1 MCLKLSFQCE
11 RCSCVQSVIEREREC
26 VQSTK
31 NFSGHIEQ
39 NSFLFYMH
47 CSPGFC
53 YKALRIYTSYECAS
67 SSYYSGG
74 GLTTKFMLHHV
85 KSYNNDTMVCILL
98 FNCIPLAR
106 WLQNTHASTPS
117 SVTPIAVASSRLT
130 WEGSDLVAIID
141 KIM

>member
-11 RCSCVQSVIEREREC
+11 RCSCVQSVIEREREREC
-26 VQSTK
+26 SQPKTSVVTL
-31 NFSGHIEQ
+31 NRTV
-39 NSFLFYMH
+39 FYFTCMH
-47 CSPGFC
+47 ACSPGFC

-67 SSYYSGG
+67 SSYYSGE

-106 WLQNTHASTPS
+106 WLQNTRASTPS

-130 WEGSDLVAIID
+130 WRVVT
-141 KIM
+141 